1 LSFSST
7 KLATYAKKQL
17 PVLKTFVLDNQH
29 KQEDVE
35 HMKLDPNANFV
46 PTTLREEDDEQC

>member
-1 LSFSST
+1 M

-17 PVLKTFVLDNQH
+17 PVLKTFVLDDQH

-35 HMKLDPNANFV
+35 HMQLDPNANVV

>member
-1 LSFSST
+1 M

-17 PVLKTFVLDNQH
+17 LVLKTFVLDEQH

-35 HMKLDPNANFV
+35 HMKLDPNANAV